1 MNLNKLNKNGYT
13 TIKVKK
19 EIINELKKDI
29 LNILYKKISPI
40 RNFSNEVVMFDYN
53 TALRTNET
61 I

>member
-29 LNILYKKISPI
+29 LNILYKKIFNKKI
-40 RNFSNEVVMFDYN
+40 KFK
-53 TALRTNET
+53 
-61 I
+61 II